1 MVEGEVKAIKQVN
14 FKPSQTA
21 GGKLQ
26 KTVQDQIS
34 SGVSCFSET
43 HLYIRERQCPKWG
56 RLHLTQ

>member
-26 KTVQDQIS
+26 KTVQDRIS

-43 HLYIRERQCPKWG
+43 HLYIRER
-56 RLHLTQ
+56 